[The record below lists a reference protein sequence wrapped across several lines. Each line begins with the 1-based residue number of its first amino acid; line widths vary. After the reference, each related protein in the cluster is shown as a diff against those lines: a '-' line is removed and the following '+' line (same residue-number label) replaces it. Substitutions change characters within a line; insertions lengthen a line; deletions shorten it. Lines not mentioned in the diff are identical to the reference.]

1 MVNDEKALSYTIQVL
16 RFPMAILVVAIHANV
31 LTVVI
36 NGSPLLDSEPFS
48 VAGKVIG
55 FIVGILSQPAVPVFY
70 VLAGYLFFYK
80 TDTFNVGCYLS
91 KLKRRFRSLLVP
103 YLFWNL
109 AYICL
114 LMVAQII
121 RSDVLSGLKKSV
133 LQWTAHDWLW
143 AFWDMSVVNGGGRGG
158 PADPPLY
165 FVADILLMSLFS
177 PVVYYLLKNKYLGL
191 VLLFAVSFSYVFDS
205 WLGLE
210 DGYVKCISFFAWGA
224 YFAIHKVNIAEQ
236 CGRILNISLPLCL
249 VMMILSFFCQ
259 ELLFGRAVLHVFFY
273 FAVVVIVGISF
284 KYVSARIYKTG
295 KSYVPSSMFSGS
307 SFFIYA
313 SHAIVLSAVIK
324 PIIRFI
330 APTSDVVL
338 IMCYLL
344 CITIGVAIP
353 LLLYKIITCK
363 GQRYV
368 WFITGG
374 R

>member
-1 MVNDEKALSYTIQVL
+1 MVNDEKVLSYTIQVL
-16 RFPMAILVVAIHANV
+16 RFPMAVLVVAIHANV
-31 LTVVI
+31 LTIII
-36 NGSPLLDSEPFS
+36 NGTPLVDSEAFS

-91 KLKRRFRSLLVP
+91 KLKRRFRSLLIP

-121 RSDVLSGLKKSV
+121 RPDVLSGLKKTV

-143 AFWDMSVVNGGGRGG
+143 AFWDMSVVNGGGMGG
-158 PADPPLY
+158 PADSPLY
-165 FVADILLMSLFS
+165 FVADIMLLSLFS
-177 PVVYYLLKNKYLGL
+177 PVLYYLLKNKYVGL
-191 VLLFAVSFSYVFDS
+191 VLSFAVSASYVFDF
-205 WLGLE
+205 WLGIE

-224 YFAIHKVNIAEQ
+224 YFAIHKVNIAER
-236 CGRILNISLPLCL
+236 CGRILNISFPLCL
-249 VMMILSFFCQ
+249 VMMILSFCCQ
-259 ELLFGRAVLHVFFY
+259 ERLFGRAVLHVFFY
-273 FAVVVIVGISF
+273 LAVVVIVGIAF
-284 KYVSARIYKTG
+284 KYVSARICKTG
-295 KSYVPSSMFSGS
+295 ESYMPSSFFSGS

-313 SHAIVLSAVIK
+313 SHAIVLSACIK
-324 PIIRFI
+324 PVLGFI
-330 APTSDVVL
+330 APASDIVL

-344 CITIGVAIP
+344 CIIIGVAIP
-353 LLLYKIITCK
+353 LLFYKIITCMD
-363 GQRYV
+363 QRYV
-368 WFITGG
+368 WFVTGG